1 MSAIYRTSGETI
13 PYKAAA
19 DIAEGAIVCIG
30 SLVGIT
36 KMPIKR
42 GETGA
47 ICTVGTFEEV
57 PKNGSGA
64 ITAGQIVYVNPAN
77 GKIYAAS
84 ATGYIA
90 CGYALANAAST
101 ATVCDIYLVPTGQAG
116 AAAAAGA

>member
-19 DIAEGAIVCIG
+19 ADIAEGVIVCIG

-36 KMPIKR
+36 QMPIKK

-57 PKNGSGA
+57 PKNGSGS
-64 ITAGQIVYVNPAN
+64 ISAGQIVYVNPAN

-84 ATGYIA
+84 ASGYIA
-90 CGYALANAAST
+90 CGYALADAAST
-101 ATVCDIYLVPTGQAG
+101 ATVCDIYLVPTGNAK
-116 AAAAAGA
+116 AS